1 MKTALGLLI
10 ISALFAG
17 SCGGPPPARK
27 TLDDYR
33 IQIGTQ
39 EFTFNQQMLYVVL
52 ALEIYRLHVGAYPSG
67 KNNLEALISPP
78 EILEATGRWM
88 GPYVETNRV
97 FSDPWGRR
105 LDYRVDSQGKM
116 HLKSLGG
123 DGSPS
128 GDDVTAEALFPDI
141 YREIEKLPA
150 MGPIPVAPE
159 GK

>member
-1 MKTALGLLI
+1 MKTVLGFLLFSI
-10 ISALFAG
+10 VFTA

-27 TLDDYR
+27 TLDNYR

-52 ALEIYRLHVGAYPSG
+52 ALEIYRLHVGAYPSE
-67 KNNLEALISPP
+67 KNNLEALISQP

-97 FSDPWGRR
+97 FADPWGRR
-105 LDYRVDSQGKM
+105 LDYRVDGQGKM

-128 GDDVTAEALFPDI
+128 EDDLAAEDLFPDI

-150 MGPIPVAPE
+150 MGPIPVAPG